1 MFINSDKYTNSLL
14 FPYVGLR
21 QEAVVGFYR
30 FKKERKKSCFVTP
43 EIHYTLIAG
52 AIPPL
57 RRTLPSGE
65 QSDALI
71 VKVSRRWGLWKRTVR
86 RLKLTGKVEL
96 DLGKI
101 LLGHG
106 ENITTIGQIN
116 ISSTHIQGHVLRFA
130 FLKSC
135 QNGSVITL

>member
-52 AIPPL
+52 I
-57 RRTLPSGE
+57 
-65 QSDALI
+65 
-71 VKVSRRWGLWKRTVR
+71 
-86 RLKLTGKVEL
+86 
-96 DLGKI
+96 I
-101 LLGHG
+101 L
-106 ENITTIGQIN
+106 
-116 ISSTHIQGHVLRFA
+116 
-130 FLKSC
+130 SC
-135 QNGSVITL
+135 QRSVMLAVLF